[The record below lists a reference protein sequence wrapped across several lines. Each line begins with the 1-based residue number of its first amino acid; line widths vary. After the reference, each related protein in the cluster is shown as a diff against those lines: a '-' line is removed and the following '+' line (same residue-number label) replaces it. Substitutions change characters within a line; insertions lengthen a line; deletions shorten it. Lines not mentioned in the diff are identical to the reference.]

1 MKGKY
6 ATRAGFLFFIAGTV
20 ILMGIIT
27 AESYYPDQPVYTT
40 HKSMI
45 SDLGSTMPPNSIIT
59 QPSATIFNLSMIL
72 TGILVLAGTYFLY
85 GFSGDRLAAILF
97 GLLGLGALG
106 VGVFPGNVTPQ
117 HPIFAMLT
125 FISGGL
131 AAIYSFRLINSPFK
145 FLTLIL
151 GFCSLFF
158 ISTYPMFEPL
168 LGSGGVERWVAYP
181 ILLFMMGFGGYLSGL
196 STGKKLNIN

>member
-6 ATRAGFLFFIAGTV
+6 ATISGFLFFIAGTI

-27 AESYYPDQPVYTT
+27 AESYYPDQPVYTSRN
-40 HKSMI
+40 SMI

-59 QPSATIFNLSMIL
+59 QPSATIFNWSMIL
-72 TGILVLAGTYFLY
+72 TGILLLVGTYFLY
-85 GFSGDRLAAILF
+85 RFSGDKLAAILF

-106 VGVFPGNVTPQ
+106 VGLFPGNVTPH

-131 AAIYSFRLINSPFK
+131 AAIYSFRLIDSPFK
-145 FLTLIL
+145 FLTLLL
-151 GFCSLFF
+151 GVCSLFF
-158 ISTYPMFEPL
+158 ISMYPMFEPL
-168 LGSGGVERWVAYP
+168 LGSGELKDG
-181 ILLFMMGFGGYLSGL
+181 
-196 STGKKLNIN
+196 